1 MNLGERPVAE
11 AGISYATA
19 VAKIIGL
26 APVAMIP
33 WWKAG
38 EAPPAEVASCGK
50 VSP

>member
-1 MNLGERPVAE
+1 MAE

-26 APVAMIP
+26 GLLAMIP

-38 EAPPAEVASCGK
+38 EAPPDEVAIWWK
-50 VSP
+50 VSL